1 MSALIL
7 VMGDQ
12 LSFDIPALKAGN
24 KQNDIVLL
32 AELREEASYVRHHKR
47 KLPFY
52 FQPCAILPKPCAQK
66 AGRSII

>member
-32 AELREEASYVRHHKR
+32 AELREEASYVRHHK
-47 KLPFY
+47 KKIAFIFSHAPFCRS
-52 FQPCAILPKPCAQK
+52 PARRRL
-66 AGRSII
+66 AGRL